1 MPQLPPI
8 ALEEPELDS
17 VTNVYLEAP
26 GSAAAAT
33 FLLRLGRALHVYGYP
48 APSLE
53 ASLMRLARRFG
64 LEAQFFST
72 PTSLFSAFGRLESQ
86 RTYMQRVEPGEVNL
100 ERLSDLHELIG
111 AIESGNVSLAEATSR
126 VNRLLSTR
134 PRFGSLL
141 RIVAYGLASG
151 GAALFLGGS
160 LAELLSALLIGVA
173 TGLLAVLARRWDGL
187 RAIFE
192 PSAAALAAF
201 LAGAMASVLGGGSV
215 YIATLAGLIVLL
227 PGFSLTVAL
236 TELATRHLAAGT
248 ARLAGAGVAFLTLGF
263 GVAVGTRLSTGVF
276 GRPPATAPIEIIGWT
291 EWLALLIT
299 PLAFV
304 VLLRAARR
312 DAPWIL
318 AVGVLAVQT
327 GRLASTL
334 MGPEMGT
341 FAGAIAIALIS
352 RLFERLTRRPAAI
365 TLVPGILL
373 LVPGSI
379 GFRSVAQLLDR
390 DVVLGMETI
399 FRMAF
404 IAIALVAGLLVANAL
419 VPRRREALL

>member
-1 MPQLPPI
+1 M
-8 ALEEPELDS
+8 EESTPRQAEIDS

-26 GSAAAAT
+26 GAAAT
-33 FLLRLGRALHVYGYP
+33 SFLLRLGRALHVYGYP
-48 APSLE
+48 APTLE
-53 ASLMRLARRFG
+53 ASLGRLARRFG

-72 PTSLFSAFGRLESQ
+72 PTSLFSSFGRLENQ
-86 RTYMQRVEPGEVNL
+86 RTYLQRVEPGEVHL
-100 ERLSDLHELIG
+100 ERLSDLHELMG
-111 AIESGNVSLAEATSR
+111 EIEAGKVSLAEATAR
-126 VNRLLSTR
+126 VNRLLALGS
-134 PRFGSLL
+134 RFGSFL
-141 RIVAYGLASG
+141 RVVAYGLASG

-160 LAELLSALLIGVA
+160 LAELVSALGIGFSI
-173 TGLLAVLARRWDGL
+173 GLLATLARRWGGL

-192 PSAAALAAF
+192 PTAAMLAAF
-201 LAGAMASVLGGGSV
+201 LATAAATMLGGGSV

-236 TELATRHLAAGT
+236 TELATRHLASGT

-263 GVAVGTRLSTGVF
+263 GVAVGTRLAAGVF
-276 GRPPATAPIEIIGWT
+276 GRTMATAPIEVVGWT
-291 EWLALLIT
+291 EWVALLIT

-304 VLLRAARR
+304 VLLRAAPR

-318 AVGVLAVQT
+318 LIGVVAVES
-327 GRLASTL
+327 GRLASTW

-341 FAGAIAIALIS
+341 FAGAIVVALSS
-352 RLFERLTRRPAAI
+352 RLFEQLSKRPAAI

-390 DVVLGMETI
+390 DVVLGVETL

-404 IAIALVAGLLVANAL
+404 VAMSLVAGLLLANAIT
-419 VPRRREALL
+419 PRRREALL